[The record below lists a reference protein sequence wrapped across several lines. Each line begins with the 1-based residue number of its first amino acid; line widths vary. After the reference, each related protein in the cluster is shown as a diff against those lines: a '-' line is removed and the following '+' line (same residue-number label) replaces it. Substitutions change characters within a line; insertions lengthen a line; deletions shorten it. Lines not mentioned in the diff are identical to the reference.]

1 MYSPVFSSKSKLSRM
16 DEWIQSQT
24 VFGKLSSSLT
34 FCLTFHDLLFVDIS
48 SFAVGSGG
56 TGIEN

>member
-1 MYSPVFSSKSKLSRM
+1 MYSPVFSSESKLSRM

-34 FCLTFHDLLFVDIS
+34 FWLTFHDLLFVDIS